1 MFMLRKNYWYIE
13 LEDGRKYPFYYK
25 RKKEGNPLHAIPEF
39 HHIDGI
45 HYILD
50 IYELLDTDEYEIYDE
65 EDSFVLIPKNHVK
78 RVFYVE

>member
-1 MFMLRKNYWYIE
+1 MVENIRFIINE
-13 LEDGRKYPFYYK
+13 K
-25 RKKEGNPLHAIPEF
+25 RRVIPEF
-39 HHIDGI
+39 HHIDGV